1 MAKTKAKAEV
11 EEGHPLDPKL
21 IDAIVHEVSKA
32 IAEDVCVHAKSF
44 YEARKRDDGTAIYAV
59 HAMVKDAGVDWYT
72 QKVREHF
79 LPRTAAI
86 KAALAKVSSGP
97 HVLVHHSIIDS
108 YKAQIAELQESLKFA
123 LAHVQAPPPPPKEEP

>member
-1 MAKTKAKAEV
+1 MAKTNEP
-11 EEGHPLDPKL
+11 EGHPLDPKL

-32 IAEDVCVHAKSF
+32 IAEDVAEHSKRF
-44 YEARKRDDGTAIYAV
+44 EEARRSDGNALDAV
-59 HAMVKDAGVDWYT
+59 RGMQKAAGVDWWSE
-72 QKVREHF
+72 KALEHF

-86 KAALAKVSSGP
+86 KAALAKVNPGP
-97 HVLVHHSIIDS
+97 HILVHHTIIDS